1 MLTLWGIL
9 RGDAFA
15 GKGGI
20 MRETRNILGWLG
32 MAEEQS
38 ILLDSK
44 KHVEETYKTVSYFA
58 AAVKA
63 FIQNDVAAKEQ
74 AIESVRQS
82 EHQADI
88 LRSKMINELSE
99 GMLLP
104 PDREDLMHF
113 VKTLDKIAD
122 WTNGAA
128 RLLGFIENK
137 LPEDVLKNISLGT
150 DLIVNSISKLQE
162 AIIALTKN
170 ELKNA
175 IALSEQIDILE
186 HEADDQKKAM
196 IGAIIHAKLD
206 PVSLLLTY
214 QLAEYLEGVTDKIE
228 DCADFIKVLAI
239 KSK

>member
-1 MLTLWGIL
+1 MKE
-9 RGDAFA
+9 A
-15 GKGGI
+15 
-20 MRETRNILGWLG
+20 RNILGWLG

-38 ILLDSK
+38 ILQDAK
-44 KHVEETYKTVSYFA
+44 KHVEETYKTVAFFA
-58 AAVKA
+58 EAVKS
-63 FIQNDVAAKEQ
+63 FISGDSKAKAE
-74 AIESVRQS
+74 AIENVRQS
-82 EHQADI
+82 EHHADI
-88 LRSKMINELSE
+88 LRSKMIDQLSE

-128 RLLGFIENK
+128 RLLGFIEGEI
-137 LPEDVLKNISLGT
+137 PESVSNNIFSGT
-150 DLIVNSISKLQE
+150 SLIVNSVSKLRE
-162 AIIALTKN
+162 SIVALTQN
-170 ELKNA
+170 DLKSA
-175 IALSEQIDILE
+175 ISLSAEIDELE
-186 HEADDQKKAM
+186 HQADDQKKIM
-196 IGAIIHAKLD
+196 IESIIRAKLE

>member
-1 MLTLWGIL
+1 
-9 RGDAFA
+9 
-15 GKGGI
+15 

-44 KHVEETYKTVSYFA
+44 KHVEETYKTVAYFS

-63 FIQNDVAAKEQ
+63 FIQNDVQAKEQ
-74 AIESVRQS
+74 AIENVRQS

-137 LPEDVLKNISLGT
+137 LPENVLKDISLGT

-162 AIIALTKN
+162 AIVALTKN

-175 IALSEQIDILE
+175 IALSGQIDLLE
-186 HEADDQKKAM
+186 HEADDQKKSM
-196 IGAIIHAKLD
+196 IGSIIHAKLD
-206 PVSLLLTY
+206 SVSLLLTY

>member
-1 MLTLWGIL
+1 
-9 RGDAFA
+9 
-15 GKGGI
+15 

-38 ILLDSK
+38 ILQDAK
-44 KHVEETYKTVSYFA
+44 KHVEETYKKVAFFA
-58 AAVKA
+58 DAVKS
-63 FIQNDVAAKEQ
+63 FIKGDLAAKAQ
-74 AIESVRQS
+74 AIENVRES

-88 LRSKMINELSE
+88 LRSKMITELSE

-128 RLLGFIENK
+128 RLLGFIEQK
-137 LPEDVLKNISLGT
+137 LPDSVLKNISLGT
-150 DLIVNSISKLQE
+150 DLIVTSISKLQE

-175 IALSEQIDILE
+175 IVLSTEIDHLE
-186 HEADDQKKAM
+186 HAADDQKKAM
-196 IGAIIHAKLD
+196 IEAIIHAKLE

-228 DCADFIKVLAI
+228 DCGDFIKVLAI